1 MHRALAWKRLKSG
14 EPFDLL
20 VVGGGV
26 TGAGVLFEAARR
38 GLRAILVERKDFAS
52 GTSSKSSKLIH
63 GGLRYLKEGNIGLT
77 REAVRERQ
85 ELLRAAPGLVEP
97 VWFVVPHYRGRRPG
111 RATTA
116 FGLALYDLLA
126 ATWQHRYA
134 GAEETLR
141 LVPSLDRNGLLGAH
155 CYLDATTDDARLV
168 LRLIAQ
174 ACDSGAVALNYAN
187 AELLRAEGRVCGAR
201 VTDATTGDAVDVRA
215 RAVINATGVFADELR
230 SSLGERPRLRP
241 LRGSHLVLEGWR
253 LPLAQAV
260 AFEHPYDRRLLF
272 AYPWLG
278 RTLVGTTDLDHDAP
292 LDDEPS
298 ISTKEVIYLLAAA
311 HDLFPGAH
319 IERSDIIATY
329 AGVRPIVDDTHGDPS
344 KASRDHAVW
353 EERGLVTITGGKL
366 TTFRPMA
373 MDALAAAAPHLPPF
387 DRTMQPA
394 FTCTAGPE
402 NQWLSGR
409 YGSHASELV
418 ACALRG
424 ELDSIGSTPFYWAEV
439 RYAARNEAVVHLD
452 DLLLRRTRLGLLSSG
467 GGATFSDR
475 IEGICRDELGWDAD
489 RRREEVNRYRELW
502 RSHYFLPPLDEL
514 GATPAP

>member
-1 MHRALAWKRLKSG
+1 MHRALAWERLKSS

-20 VVGGGV
+20 VIGGGI

-38 GLRAILVERKDFAS
+38 GLRAALVERQDFAS

-63 GGLRYLKEGNIGLT
+63 GGLRYLKEGKIGLT

-97 VWFVVPHYRGRRPG
+97 VWFVVPHYRGRKPG

-116 FGLALYDLLA
+116 FGLALYDVLA

-141 LVPSLDRNGLLGAH
+141 LVPSLDPNGLLGAH

-168 LRLIAQ
+168 FRLIAQ
-174 ACDSGAVALNYAN
+174 AGDAGAVALNYAD
-187 AELLRAEGRVCGAR
+187 ASLLREGDRVCGAR
-201 VTDATTGDAVDVRA
+201 VIDAVTGDAVDVCA
-215 RAVINATGVFADELR
+215 RAAVNATGVFADELR
-230 SSLGERPRLRP
+230 SSLGEPPRLRP

-260 AFEHPYDRRLLF
+260 AFEHPDDRRLLF

-292 LDDEPS
+292 LRDEPS
-298 ISTKEVIYLLAAA
+298 ISTEEVTYLLAAA
-311 HDLFPGAH
+311 RYLFPRAH
-319 IERSDIIATY
+319 VERSDIVATY

-353 EERGLVTITGGKL
+353 LERGLVTITGGKL

-387 DRTMQPA
+387 DQTMKPA
-394 FTCTAGPE
+394 FARTPDCE
-402 NQWLSGR
+402 HRWLAGR
-409 YGSHASELV
+409 YGSHACEL
-418 ACALRG
+418 AESALPG
-424 ELDSIGSTPFYWAEV
+424 DMQSIGSTPFFWAEL

-452 DLLLRRTRLGLLSSG
+452 DLLLRRTRLGLVLRD
-467 GGATFSDR
+467 GGASLFDR
-475 IEGICRDELGWDAD
+475 IEGICRDELGWDRERWHAEAD
-489 RRREEVNRYRELW
+489 RYRALW

-514 GATPAP
+514 GMTVPS